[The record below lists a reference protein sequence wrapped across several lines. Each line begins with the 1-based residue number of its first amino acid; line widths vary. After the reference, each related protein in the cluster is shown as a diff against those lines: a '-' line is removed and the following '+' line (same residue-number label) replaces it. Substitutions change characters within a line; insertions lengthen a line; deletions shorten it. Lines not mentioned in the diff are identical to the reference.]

1 MATPEDYGLNCNTTI
16 HNGEERVMKIKKSDL
31 TYWIVVFCLQALF
44 IGWYQGAFANM
55 KLDFNF
61 SNPVVSTK
69 SITVTPQ
76 QATLVKNAFTLVKG
90 DIENGRIQST
100 ELALSALYAELPLAI
115 RDSIIRAV
123 GTPELSKFASVLDK
137 TEAKLKIK

>member
-1 MATPEDYGLNCNTTI
+1 
-16 HNGEERVMKIKKSDL
+16 MKIKKSDL

-44 IGWYQGAFANM
+44 IGWYQGAFANINF
-55 KLDFNF
+55 DFGA
-61 SNPVVSTK
+61 PVVSVK

-76 QATLVKNAFTLVKG
+76 QASLVKSAFTLVKS

-100 ELALSALYAELPLAI
+100 ELALSALYAELPMTI

-123 GTPELSKFASVLDK
+123 GTPELSKFASVLD
-137 TEAKLKIK
+137 TIEAKLKIK